1 MSKFFA
7 AVGVGALLCSAVWS
21 SEFSEAQAKVR
32 EKYPEEFA
40 AIQKLAATDIAEAQ
54 KKLVELAKKGNIR
67 VPSRRSS
74 RRSFQEGPG
83 MRSGMNMRGG
93 RGGMGMMRMG
103 QFNLLRR
110 FTAESQIKSKFAAE
124 YAAADKK
131 LLEAVAE
138 IEKLASQAK
147 VTLPVSTELQI
158 RKLRARAPED
168 FARLEELSASDP
180 RAVFGGLRELA
191 EKNGIELW
199 EVRRDIRSSSL
210 TLLPYFV
217 AKVAK
222 QGVWSP

>member
-110 FTAESQIKSKFAAE
+110 FDQLVGRHFMSLLSRKIDLSVKFLMTHFVWFP
-124 YAAADKK
+124 AAAP
-131 LLEAVAE
+131 AG
-138 IEKLASQAK
+138 I
-147 VTLPVSTELQI
+147 LPT
-158 RKLRARAPED
+158 D
-168 FARLEELSASDP
+168 
-180 RAVFGGLRELA
+180 
-191 EKNGIELW
+191 
-199 EVRRDIRSSSL
+199 SSKHN
-210 TLLPYFV
+210 LLPIIL
-217 AKVAK
+217 
-222 QGVWSP
+222 S